1 MFCLNCKWY
10 STRVESWR
18 NGSWHLH
25 KLVGSEP
32 LNRPAYYPWAD
43 LPTTPRLTCLLP
55 LNWPAYYPW
64 ADLLATPELTCL
76 LPLSWPAWFPWADLP
91 TIPGL
96 TCLLPLSW
104 PAYNPWADLPTIP
117 EVTCLLPLSWPACY
131 PCLYLEDGEHG
142 EADVIKGGDSIVG
155 TWPLLE
161 ADWLVLSARW

>member
-32 LNRPAYYPWAD
+32 LSRPAYYPWAD
-43 LPTTPRLTCLLP
+43 LPATPEQICLPP
-55 LNWPAYYPW
+55 LGWPAYYPW
-64 ADLLATPELTCL
+64 ADLPDSPE
-76 LPLSWPAWFPWADLP
+76 
-91 TIPGL
+91 L

-104 PAYNPWADLPTIP
+104 PAYNPWADLPTNP